1 MTMRPHGDTEAPAGG
16 FDATL
21 ESIFS
26 WAQENLREIGLGLL
40 AFLVVAGIGAGI
52 YEYRERS
59 ELAAIDRLAQIE
71 ERFAQAMGADLGA
84 AVAPEPANTEQAR
97 KAREQAL
104 AELDALSSEAKE
116 SAAGRVAAV
125 RAAEMEI
132 DLGQVEAARA
142 RLAVALEGL
151 GSNDPLRAVA
161 LRLDGYALEK
171 LGDPLA
177 AAESY
182 EQAAQVK
189 AYAARGLLWVA
200 AAESFLAANAPGRA
214 IRAYQEAVASSPEL
228 AEQLRILDR
237 ITGLEGAVGAA
248 TSAPVDSGR

>member
-1 MTMRPHGDTEAPAGG
+1 MTMQPHGDTEAPARG

-26 WAQENLREIGLGLL
+26 WAQENLREIGFGLL
-40 AFLVVAGIGAGI
+40 GFLVVAGMGAAL

-84 AVAPEPANTEQAR
+84 AIAPEPANAEQAR
-97 KAREQAL
+97 KAREEAL
-104 AELDALSSEAKE
+104 AELDALSSETRG
-116 SAAGRVAAV
+116 SAVGRGAAV

-142 RLAVALEGL
+142 RLAAVL
-151 GSNDPLRAVA
+151 GDLGPSDPLHAVA

-182 EQAAQVK
+182 ERAAQGK

-200 AAESFLAANAPGRA
+200 AAESFLAAHAPDRA

-237 ITGLEGAVGAA
+237 IAGLEGAAGAA
-248 TSAPVDSGR
+248 TPASADSGR